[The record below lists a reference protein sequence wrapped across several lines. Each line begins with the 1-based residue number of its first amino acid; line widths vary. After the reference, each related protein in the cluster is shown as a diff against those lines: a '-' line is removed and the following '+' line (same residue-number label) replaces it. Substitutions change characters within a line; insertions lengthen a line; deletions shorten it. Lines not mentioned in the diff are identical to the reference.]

1 MIKIIPAILPKTFDE
16 LVSGLERL
24 SSVSNEIQID
34 LVGRNV
40 LKDQEMPHWQEFE
53 FEIDVM
59 LPEPHTELDSILAL
73 GPSRIVIHAANQH
86 AKEALTQ
93 LQSMRDGNYPT
104 LVGIALL
111 PTAEPEVLDEYAGL
125 YDFIQV
131 MGIDEVG
138 AQGRPFNPKAIELV
152 SRLRALHPQ
161 VLIQVDG
168 HAAGNEKELVA
179 AGAERLVI
187 GSAILNADNPK
198 AALHEALAR
207 ANAGV

>member
-24 SSVSNEIQID
+24 SGVSPEIQID

-86 AKEALTQ
+86 AKEALSQ
-93 LQSMRDGNYPT
+93 LQSLRDGNYPT

-152 SRLRALHPQ
+152 SRLRVLHPQ

-179 AGAERLVI
+179 AGAERLII
-187 GSAILNADNPK
+187 GSAIVNADNPK

>member
-24 SSVSNEIQID
+24 SSVSPEIQID

-40 LKDQEMPHWQEFE
+40 LKDREMPHWQEFE

-104 LVGIALL
+104 LVGVALL
-111 PTAEPEVLDEYAGL
+111 PTAEPAVLDEYAGF

-138 AQGRPFNPKAIELV
+138 AQGRPFNPKAIELIA
-152 SRLRALHPQ
+152 RLRALHPQ